1 MKQIYLKTI
10 AVLLVIVSFNKL
22 HALDYYLKSGTGSVI
37 LPAQWG
43 PNPDGSGTSPA
54 NFSGSHVWHFT
65 NRASASLTG
74 IWSAA
79 GTSTAMIET
88 GFHLTVSGP
97 GTMNTKID
105 VAANATISIA
115 NNKTYNLNNLD
126 VDSYVRYNS
135 GVAQVRPANYGNVVI
150 ATSTSLNGALGTGPI
165 WIYGSLIINT
175 SQVLTMNGYGVT
187 LNGYNGSVSGAGT
200 ITGDAAAYIEL
211 IGGSGGNN
219 GTLNFTGGAE
229 TLNYLYVQYDN
240 AADYITLG
248 TDLTITGGF
257 FLQVLGGVDLNDN
270 TLIVDNTSDASF
282 APTAADGVIMGS
294 STSALH
300 LQGTIGL
307 NSGTFDLFMDPSNN
321 SLKCL
326 NINLPGQVLSV
337 GNALQIMDSLSV
349 QDGDLTTNGNVSLM
363 STSALKGRLGKMG
376 ATATITGNLN
386 VRTFALGG
394 STGWAQLGASG
405 IDNLT
410 FNDWYNYIPMAIE
423 GSATGVTSAGG
434 YYFESVQG
442 WTESDVNGYDTL
454 ITVNS
459 PITIGKGYWVYLG
472 NGASVTTDMTWD
484 VTGTPFTGPTTIPV
498 TFNAGAQA
506 GFNLIANPYPSP
518 ISWSA
523 LHNGMAGVN
532 DAVYIYNAD
541 GPYASFVGGVGTN
554 GGSDVIA
561 MGQGFYVEATANTAL
576 TVTEDIKSSGNTV
589 QLLRTTSAS
598 TPSTGLVFKLKLN
611 GPFSDYDET
620 AFRFHSQATAN
631 YDKGFDAKKMF
642 QTPGYAGYPGS
653 YSKYTSIS
661 SKDANNGDYSIN
673 STPELMGQSV
683 SIPVLVKVI
692 SSGSYTI
699 NPINLSN
706 FLNPSCVVLKDKLL
720 NINHNLANGAYVF
733 NINDTT
739 STARFELN
747 ICGQNMP
754 TSISNNSNPTNN
766 VLISQDTKG
775 PFVVTSFE
783 QNTKAVI
790 SAYNILGQKIMNDVP
805 VQGTE
810 VTTYLNLPVHNQAV
824 LIRVTTDKES
834 TVKKM
839 VIH

>member
-1 MKQIYLKTI
+1 
-10 AVLLVIVSFNKL
+10 
-22 HALDYYLKSGTGSVI
+22 
-37 LPAQWG
+37 
-43 PNPDGSGTSPA
+43 
-54 NFSGSHVWHFT
+54 
-65 NRASASLTG
+65 
-74 IWSAA
+74 
-79 GTSTAMIET
+79 
-88 GFHLTVSGP
+88 
-97 GTMNTKID
+97 
-105 VAANATISIA
+105 
-115 NNKTYNLNNLD
+115 
-126 VDSYVRYNS
+126 
-135 GVAQVRPANYGNVVI
+135 
-150 ATSTSLNGALGTGPI
+150 
-165 WIYGSLIINT
+165 
-175 SQVLTMNGYGVT
+175 
-187 LNGYNGSVSGAGT
+187 
-200 ITGDAAAYIEL
+200 
-211 IGGSGGNN
+211 
-219 GTLNFTGGAE
+219 
-229 TLNYLYVQYDN
+229 
-240 AADYITLG
+240 
-248 TDLTITGGF
+248 
-257 FLQVLGGVDLNDN
+257 
-270 TLIVDNTSDASF
+270 
-282 APTAADGVIMGS
+282 
-294 STSALH
+294 
-300 LQGTIGL
+300 
-307 NSGTFDLFMDPSNN
+307 
-321 SLKCL
+321 
-326 NINLPGQVLSV
+326 
-337 GNALQIMDSLSV
+337 
-349 QDGDLTTNGNVSLM
+349 
-363 STSALKGRLGKMG
+363 
-376 ATATITGNLN
+376 
-386 VRTFALGG
+386 
-394 STGWAQLGASG
+394 
-405 IDNLT
+405 
-410 FNDWYNYIPMAIE
+410 
-423 GSATGVTSAGG
+423 
-434 YYFESVQG
+434 
-442 WTESDVNGYDTL
+442 
-454 ITVNS
+454 
-459 PITIGKGYWVYLG
+459 
-472 NGASVTTDMTWD
+472 
-484 VTGTPFTGPTTIPV
+484 
-498 TFNAGAQA
+498 
-506 GFNLIANPYPSP
+506 
-518 ISWSA
+518 
-523 LHNGMAGVN
+523 MAGVN